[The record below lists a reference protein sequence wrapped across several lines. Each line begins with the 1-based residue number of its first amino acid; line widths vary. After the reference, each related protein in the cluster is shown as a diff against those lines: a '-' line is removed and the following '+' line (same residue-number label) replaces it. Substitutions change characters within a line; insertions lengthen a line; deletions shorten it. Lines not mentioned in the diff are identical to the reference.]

1 MIIQEFR
8 LFQHRGIDETSA
20 SIEKRWKNLKSP
32 SGKYNKDFWF
42 PKFKPSKKN
51 LCEEL
56 VKVEME
62 IYEENQEAQRALF
75 ASNFELIGKIKVSE
89 VLSSSA
95 KPKVAAEVSIE
106 IEEANNSRQ
115 NIRDIRLVRFEKL
128 AESDQK
134 FQQASLK
141 GIEELQKSVVE
152 SRESKQQLLL
162 LLERL
167 VTAVE
172 KQNK

>member
-1 MIIQEFR
+1 MIIREFKF
-8 LFQHRGIDETSA
+8 FQHRGIDETSA

-42 PKFKPSKKN
+42 PKFKPSKPN
-51 LCEEL
+51 LSEEI
-56 VKVEME
+56 VEVEMN
-62 IYEENQEAQRALF
+62 IYNENKEAQRALF
-75 ASNFELIGKIKVSE
+75 ASNFEMIGKIKGSE

-95 KPKVAAEVSIE
+95 KPKVATEVSLE

-152 SRESKQQLLL
+152 SRESKQQWLL

>member
-51 LCEEL
+51 LSEEL

-75 ASNFELIGKIKVSE
+75 ASNFELIDKIKVSE

-162 LLERL
+162 YLKDL
-167 VTAVE
+167 
-172 KQNK
+172 